1 MSTLCLESACWVS
14 RCAFVTA
21 LARKGFSIFG
31 LVAAAAILL
40 TPAASPAA
48 ASSPPRV
55 VITAASPEIF
65 IDGDCNN
72 PAVWLDGEL
81 RIFGSPYPQNGT
93 MGGVASYRYGSS
105 VLQLGGTRPVNP
117 DRSVL
122 GGYNPPAFGPWF
134 ESVLVDDDGALWAY
148 YHAEF
153 PDAEHNKVH
162 PRIGAQVSRDHG
174 QTWQDL
180 GVLIDTPSGTDE
192 YHSWLGCGF
201 SGGNGDFSVMLDP
214 EKNYLYFF
222 YSQYG
227 YTDAAQ
233 GLAVARMRWSD
244 RAAPVGQVKK
254 WYQGA
259 WQGVGLGGPATPFL
273 PNVGDVHGLR
283 RPFDFWWGPS
293 IHWNTYLQRY
303 VIMLSRSNVGDF
315 VNRGGIDNWYMTSTS
330 LEDPTHWDEPSAM
343 PFPNGY
349 QGSWYPQVIGLGVGE
364 TDKLAG
370 RDARL
375 LVQGHSIWQIRFLKP
390 GEGETPVNAAPVVST
405 TIPDQTATAGI
416 HFSYTPVSE
425 TFFDKEGEALD
436 WKAGTLPLWLSF
448 DPTTHVIAG
457 TPTADA
463 AGQIWAVDLIATDP
477 HGLSAT
483 ATFFLTV
490 MAPPLPPL
498 PNPNS
503 PRKALQIT
511 VGNGLSDLEIAPG
524 TTLSI
529 TGRAIDRDGHL
540 DGHWLEIC
548 NPAGVWSWEGW
559 LTEDPWGF
567 ALVGTSFSSVKTAP
581 FTFDQPGFYR
591 VRTTTV
597 DTEGNWM
604 ISSEVHVRVGPNS
617 LPLVQIEV
625 AGEANQL
632 EVNRGTT
639 LAIASRA
646 TDREGDI
653 LEHWLELRNPDG
665 AWSWEGWLTSTPWDG
680 VLGGSGFS
688 SAKSSTY
695 TFDQPGYYV
704 VRGSTLDQ
712 SGEWTI
718 STELTIHVVDTL
730 GF

>member
-1 MSTLCLESACWVS
+1 MDSACWVTG
-14 RCAFVTA
+14 RAQVVAF
-21 LARKGFSIFG
+21 ARKGFSLIG
-31 LVAAAAILL
+31 IAVATAILL
-40 TPAASPAA
+40 TSAASRVA
-48 ASSPPRV
+48 ASSPPKV
-55 VITAASPEIF
+55 VITSATPEIF

-72 PAVWLDGEL
+72 PAIWLDGEL

-105 VLQLGGTRPVNP
+105 VSQLSGTRPVNP

-122 GGYNPPAFGPWF
+122 GHYSPPAFGPWF
-134 ESVLVDDDGALWAY
+134 ESVLVDDDGVLWAY

-153 PDAEHNKVH
+153 PNPEQTKVH
-162 PRIGAQVSRDHG
+162 PRIGAQVSRDKG
-174 QTWQDL
+174 ITWQDL
-180 GVLIDTPSGTDE
+180 GVLIDTPAGTDE

-233 GLAVARMRWSD
+233 GLAVARMRWAD

-259 WQGVGLGGPATPFL
+259 WQGAGLGGPATPFL

-330 LEDPTHWDEPSAM
+330 LEDPTHWDEPSAL

-349 QGSWYPQVIGLGVGE
+349 QGSWYPQVIGFGPGE

-375 LVQGHSIWQIRFLKP
+375 LIQGHSIWQIRFLKP
-390 GEGETPVNAAPVVST
+390 GEGETPTNVAPVVASA
-405 TIPDQTATAGI
+405 IPDQTATSGI
-416 HFSYTPVSE
+416 RFNYTAPSE
-425 TFFDKEGEALD
+425 TFFDKEGEALV
-436 WKAGTLPLWLSF
+436 WKAGTLPAWLSF
-448 DPTTHVIAG
+448 DPAAHLLVG
-457 TPTADA
+457 TPPVEA
-463 AGQIWAVDLIATDP
+463 AGQIWRIDLTVTDP

-483 ATFFLTV
+483 ATFLLTIL
-490 MAPPLPPL
+490 APPPP
-498 PNPNS
+498 PPPSNPYL
-503 PRKALQIT
+503 PRKTLQIT
-511 VGNGLSDLEIAPG
+511 VGNGQSDLEIDAA

-529 TGRAIDRDGHL
+529 TGRATDREGHL

-548 NPAGVWSWEGW
+548 TPSGVWSWEGW
-559 LTEDPWGF
+559 LTEAPWSFELGGN
-567 ALVGTSFSSVKTAP
+567 AFSSVKTAQ
-581 FTFDQPGFYR
+581 FTFDQPGTYL

-597 DTEGNWM
+597 DTAGNWM
-604 ISSEVHVRVGPNS
+604 ISSEVHVRVGGGS

-625 AGEANQL
+625 AGGANHL

-639 LAIASRA
+639 LPITGRA
-646 TDREGDI
+646 TDREGDVV
-653 LEHWLELRNPDG
+653 EHWLEICNPDG
-665 AWSWEGWLTSTPWDG
+665 AWSWEGWLTNPPWDG
-680 VLGGSGFS
+680 VLGGNGFS
-688 SAKSSTY
+688 STKSTAY
-695 TFDQPGYYV
+695 TFDRPGYYL
-704 VRGSTLDQ
+704 VRSTVLDR
-712 SGEWTI
+712 SGQWTI
-718 STELTIHVVDTL
+718 STELIIHVVDTV
-730 GF
+730 GW